1 MGRWWLGASMIGL
14 AAWSFGCSASSDDS
28 GFQGAGGQS
37 ATSSAAS
44 GQGGEDVITGG
55 GGAGGGLPTD
65 NCTDA
70 AKLIYVV
77 GNGNELVSF
86 HPPTLAFTTIGKLAC
101 PVQGGPSTGG
111 IPTPFSMAV
120 DRTGSAWV
128 LYDDGNLFRVD
139 VNDASC
145 KGTSYVPE
153 QLSAYKLFGMGF
165 VSDSPGSNAETL
177 YLGSFDG
184 DGIATLNLGTLAVKK
199 VGYYDALDA
208 AAELTGTGDARL
220 FGFFLTDPVVVAEID
235 KSTSDII
242 SQAPQAG
249 IDIGVAWAFAF
260 WGGDFYLFTS
270 PDGGTSRVD
279 KYSPATGQTT
289 PVLDDI
295 GFEVVGA
302 GVSTCAPV
310 EPPK

>member
-1 MGRWWLGASMIGL
+1 MRFVLLVGSL
-14 AAWSFGCSASSDDS
+14 AASAAASLGCSANGESA
-28 GFQGAGGQS
+28 GGAGAGGQT
-37 ATSSAAS
+37 TSSASTAT
-44 GQGGEDVITGG
+44 GQGGEDVITGSG
-55 GGAGGGLPTD
+55 GGGGSLPMD

-86 HPPTLAFTTIGKLAC
+86 HPPTLAFNTIGKLAC
-101 PVQGGPSTGG
+101 PVQGGPATG

-139 VNDASC
+139 VTDASC
-145 KGTSYVPE
+145 KGTAYVPE
-153 QLSAYKLFGMGF
+153 QLSAYKQFGMGF
-165 VSDSPGSNAETL
+165 VSDQVGSNEETL
-177 YLGSFDG
+177 YLSSFAG
-184 DGIATLNLGTLAVKK
+184 EGIATLDLDTLKVTK

-208 AAELTGTGDARL
+208 PAELTGTGDARL
-220 FGFFLTDPVVVAEID
+220 YGFFLDDPVVVAELD
-235 KSTSDII
+235 KGSSHIV

-249 IDIGVAWAFAF
+249 MEIGVAWAFAF

-270 PDGGTSRVD
+270 PNGGTSRVD
-279 KYSPATGQTT
+279 KYSPSTGQTT
-289 PVLDDI
+289 LVLDDV